1 MINNIN
7 NLHFHEK
14 TKKKLVKTGIVWHFC
29 QSVWLNDKQL
39 DSLICSCT
47 QSFEIAHHV
56 VYGTFYND
64 ELDVTE
70 EVVSLLVL

>member
-1 MINNIN
+1 M
-7 NLHFHEK
+7 
-14 TKKKLVKTGIVWHFC
+14 KKQKKISENRYCLTFLP
-29 QSVWLNDKQL
+29 VWLNDKQL

-47 QSFEIAHHV
+47 QSFEITHHV